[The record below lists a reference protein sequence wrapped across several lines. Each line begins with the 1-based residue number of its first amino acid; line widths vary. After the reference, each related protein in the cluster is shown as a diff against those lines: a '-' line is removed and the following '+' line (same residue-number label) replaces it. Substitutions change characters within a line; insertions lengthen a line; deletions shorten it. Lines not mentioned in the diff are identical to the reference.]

1 MKLRRLFV
9 IAITFVLLSL
19 FAVSFKVAAN
29 AVETSEL
36 ITVQGA
42 QIRTTGNAGIR
53 FVAKEEYE
61 GTNETAW
68 GIILAYGEA
77 EANDEFVIGGT
88 VNGKAVLKGEVT
100 STKEGVFTATLYNV
114 PTDAYAQVVTARAY
128 VVDGDKVVYSQ
139 NVAVKSLAE
148 VALKAKND
156 GNASE
161 LVANVVETMGQY
173 KKYYTDALNRAFLSS
188 AKFESDYR
196 VLAKLFIADWNEMF
210 ETELTED
217 SFLGGSSSDFYASAK
232 SSKQA
237 DWTGSK
243 LVTFFQDENMK
254 AKWGWVLDLIS
265 DKSTNTFAKDQVTAI
280 KTNVANADQWYY
292 GAHLSSA
299 LMSLF
304 AGSTQSSGY
313 GGGLTTSADST
324 ILPSI
329 STYNKVIYADLA
341 NSEVVKVGSNINL
354 PAEIAKDYY
363 DWKGY
368 QADTLYAANAEYIV
382 TDNDILFVPTHTPT
396 QYTVKFYDGAEE
408 LTTLELTYDIEDGD
422 LALPT
427 PTKDNHVFDGWYADA
442 DCETEVVTKIAAG
455 SNGNKVLYAK
465 FTEISGYTITYNFN
479 GGNTKYATYD
489 AVVTDLLVDLSAY
502 YGKELNAANIWDS
515 TYKASGTT
523 MYDFFY
529 TSATYATKWSWLGE
543 YLLAIRLE
551 QKSDNSNM
559 TAKTDSAWRSEVFGF
574 VTKGQRTSWPAS
586 CDYSSAETQAKHL
599 TYLSNSENT
608 EYINQT
614 GETTLLTNVYKEGY
628 TFAGWYTNA
637 ELTGEA
643 VTTVSGA
650 ATLYA
655 KWEAQ

>member
-1 MKLRRLFV
+1 MKLRKLLIIAFTFIFV
-9 IAITFVLLSL
+9 SI
-19 FAVSFKVAAN
+19 FAVSFKVGVN
-29 AVETSEL
+29 TVETSEL
-36 ITVQGA
+36 IIVQGA

-61 GTNETAW
+61 GTNETAY

-77 EANDEFVIGGT
+77 EANEQFVIDGT

-100 STKEGVFTATLYNV
+100 NTKEGVYTVTLYNV
-114 PTDAYAQVVTARAY
+114 PEEAYTQVVTARAY
-128 VVDGDKVVYSQ
+128 VIDGGNAIYSQ
-139 NVAVKSLAE
+139 NVTVKSLAE

-156 GNASE
+156 GNNAE
-161 LVANVVETMGQY
+161 LVNTVVTAMEGY
-173 KKYYTDALNRAFLSS
+173 KKVFVDAQNRKYVVS
-188 AKFESDYR
+188 AKYEADYR

-210 ETELTED
+210 ATELTEA
-217 SFLGGSSSDFYASAK
+217 SFLGGSSAAFYASAK
-232 SSKQA
+232 TSSET

-243 LVTFFQDENMK
+243 LVTFFQNEAMK
-254 AKWGWVLDLIS
+254 AKWGWVFDLITA
-265 DKSTNTFAKDQVTAI
+265 KSTNSYAKAQITAI
-280 KTNVANADQWYY
+280 KTNVPNEAKWYR
-292 GAHLSSA
+292 GAHLTSA

-304 AGSTQSSGY
+304 AGSTQTSGY
-313 GGGLTTSADST
+313 GGGLSTSTNYT

-329 STYNKVIYADLA
+329 STYNQVIYADLA
-341 NSEVVKVGSNINL
+341 DSQIVEVGSTINL
-354 PAEIAKDYY
+354 PAEVAKDYY

-368 QADTLYAANAEYIV
+368 QADSLYAANAEYIV
-382 TDNDILFVPTHTPT
+382 TDNDILFAPTYTPT

-408 LTTLELTYDIEDGD
+408 LTTLELTYDIEDVD

-427 PTKDNHVFDGWYADA
+427 LTKANHVFDGWYADKGF
-442 DCETEVVTKIAAG
+442 ETEVVTKIAAG

-479 GGNTKYATYD
+479 GGNTKYPTYD

-502 YGKELNAANIWDS
+502 YGKELNAENIWDS
-515 TYKASGTT
+515 TYKASGTM

-551 QKSDNSNM
+551 QISDNSDM

-574 VTKGQRTSWPAS
+574 VTKGQRTEWPAS

-599 TYLSNSENT
+599 TYLSKPEKT
-608 EYINQT
+608 EYLNQT
-614 GETTLLTNVYKEGY
+614 GETTLLTNVYKAGY
-628 TFAGWYTNA
+628 TFAGWYTDA
-637 ELTGEA
+637 EFTGER
-643 VTTVSGA
+643 VYTVNGA
-650 ATLYA
+650 TTLYA